1 MGNSGQLD
9 WRPSGDA
16 TACRRIRGQGV
27 SAIRLRYGSLSVCYR
42 DGMITDMEREAVLG
56 KLNVTRQLLL
66 DTVAGISEEQASW
79 SPGPGRWSILQ
90 YVEHLAISD
99 DGLIALI
106 QRALESPAQPETS
119 EERKAREEKIRQ
131 TAVPRGVNQAP
142 ERLRPVGRF
151 ATLVEA
157 VDAFLAAR
165 ARTLEFGKT
174 TTADLRSHFSTHN
187 VFGPLDA
194 YQWLMANGRHVESH
208 AGHIREILAMEGLPP
223 R

>member
-1 MGNSGQLD
+1 
-9 WRPSGDA
+9 
-16 TACRRIRGQGV
+16 
-27 SAIRLRYGSLSVCYR
+27 
-42 DGMITDMEREAVLG
+42 MITDKEREAVLG
-56 KLNVTRQLLL
+56 KLTATRQLLL
-66 DTVAGISEEQASW
+66 DTVQDVSEEQANW
-79 SPGPGRWSILQ
+79 SPGEGRWSILQ

-106 QRALESPAQPETS
+106 HKALESPAQPETP

-142 ERLRPVGRF
+142 ERLKPVGRF
-151 ATLVEA
+151 ATLAEAVEA
-157 VDAFLAAR
+157 FQAAR

-174 TTADLRSHFSTHN
+174 TTADLRSHFSPHR

-208 AGHIREILAMEGLPP
+208 VGHIREILAMEALP
-223 R
+223 RR